1 MHIKES
7 LVYDKLTH
15 IRILAFEKSFT
26 DSKSLPLATT
36 MMTFMV
42 RGLFSHL
49 QFPYAHFPCH
59 KITGDLLY
67 DPFWEAVYRLER
79 CGFKVCYM

>member
-1 MHIKES
+1 
-7 LVYDKLTH
+7 
-15 IRILAFEKSFT
+15 
-26 DSKSLPLATT
+26 

-59 KITGDLLY
+59 DLTNDLLY
-67 DPFWEAVYRLER
+67 APFWEAVYHLER
-79 CGFKVCYM
+79 LGFKVHVHVGYIHTV